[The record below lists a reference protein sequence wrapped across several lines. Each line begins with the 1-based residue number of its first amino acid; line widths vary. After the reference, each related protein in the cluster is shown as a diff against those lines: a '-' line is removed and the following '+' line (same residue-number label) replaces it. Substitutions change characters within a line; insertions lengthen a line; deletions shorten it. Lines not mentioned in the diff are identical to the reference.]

1 MSRYHKR
8 RVDPP
13 PAAAA
18 KKAVVKQWLE
28 DRNVDFDPKA
38 TKVELQ
44 AAARAYADT
53 HAKFKVTEIAA
64 KYGHDVIFTPP
75 YVSASPTSRC

>member
-1 MSRYHKR
+1 MGRRYHKR

-13 PAAAA
+13 PSAAG
-18 KKAVVKQWLE
+18 KKADLAAWLT
-28 DRNVDFDPKA
+28 DRQVPFDPKA
-38 TKVELQ
+38 TKVELL

-75 YVSASPTSRC
+75 LRK